1 MKKQYKKSSY
11 IWHFTID
18 ISNKNKTKYII
29 YEIRE
34 TTDKKRVVVRYI
46 ATKRYDG
53 LYERKYINIATKNEL
68 IKAIFFYTQ
77 YTKNDIDYVRQLLKL
92 SESKFLK
99 IQRIVTEAT
108 KNKSNSPQTTH
119 ISRLSNL

>member
-53 LYERKYINIATKNEL
+53 LYERKYIYIATKNEL